1 MERSKNTLHTKRNR
15 HIRISRRTS
24 KKRPKKEVIKKMN
37 KTEYLEESLIEM
49 IEVFEKTG
57 IYSFKVSNKTRRKLV
72 KKLIKIKGNED
83 YIMDRQEEDW

>member
-1 MERSKNTLHTKRNR
+1 
-15 HIRISRRTS
+15 
-24 KKRPKKEVIKKMN
+24 MN